1 MPPRTHDGF
10 SLMEILIAMFLLAI
24 CIGLLAGTYPLL
36 KASSRQADH
45 LAMASLMAQA
55 VMERK
60 LAGLRPVAGFGRT
73 HRRGT
78 PRVQPQVQRGT
89 VAGESAPSDPAGRNP
104 QGGAGGL

>member
-1 MPPRTHDGF
+1 
-10 SLMEILIAMFLLAI
+10 MEILIAMFLLAI

-60 LAGLRPVAGFGRT
+60 LGQDSALWQDSEGPIDEAHPEYSHRFSVAPWPENPRLRILRVEIHKAGQEVFDLETLAIP
-73 HRRGT
+73 
-78 PRVQPQVQRGT
+78 
-89 VAGESAPSDPAGRNP
+89 
-104 QGGAGGL
+104 